1 MFREAR
7 KRGVREP
14 AVTAIPLARPDLSE
28 RETAYVNEAIST
40 SWIASTG
47 AFLDRF
53 EQEFASR
60 CGTRHALAVANGTVA
75 LHLALLGLGIG
86 PDDEVIVPS
95 LTYIASVNAVTY
107 VGARP
112 VFVDVDPV
120 TWCIDPVAVAA
131 AVTSHTKAIMA
142 VHLYGQ
148 PADMDTLM
156 SIAREHSLHVIEDAA
171 EAPLATYHGR
181 PTGSLGHVATFS
193 FYGNKILTSGEGGAL
208 TSDDDEL
215 VARMKLF
222 RGQGMDP
229 SRRYFFPVI
238 GYNYRLTNIA
248 AAFLCA
254 QMDRQA
260 ELVARR
266 LEIFARYTQA
276 LSGTPGIELQAVLP
290 DRTRAPWLFS
300 ILVNDEFG
308 CTRDELS
315 ATLAQQEIETRPFFI
330 PVHTLPPYAAAATDR
345 DLPVT
350 TRLGSQGINLPTF
363 SQMTEAEVDTVCT
376 AISARQR

>member
-1 MFREAR
+1 M
-7 KRGVREP
+7 
-14 AVTAIPLARPDLSE
+14 TAIPLARPDLSD
-28 RETAYVNEAIST
+28 RETAYVNEAIAT

-47 AFLDRF
+47 AFLERF
-53 EQEFASR
+53 EEEFASV
-60 CGTRHALAVANGTVA
+60 CGTRHALAVTNGTVA

-86 PDDEVIVPS
+86 PGDEVIVPS

-107 VGARP
+107 VGAHP

-120 TWCIDPVAVAA
+120 TWCIDPIAVAA
-131 AVTSHTKAIMA
+131 AVTPRTRAIMA

-148 PADMDTLM
+148 PADMDALM
-156 SIAREHSLHVIEDAA
+156 SIAGEHSLYVIEDAA
-171 EAPLATYHGR
+171 EAPLATYRDR

-215 VARMKLF
+215 IARMKLF
-222 RGQGMDP
+222 RGQGMDLN
-229 SRRYFFPVI
+229 RRYFFPII

-254 QMDRQA
+254 QMDRRT

-266 LEIFARYTQA
+266 LAIFARYEQA
-276 LSGTPGIELQAVLP
+276 LAGVPGIQLQASLP

-300 ILVNDEFG
+300 VLVTEDFG
-308 CTRDELS
+308 YTRDELA
-315 ATLAQQEIETRPFFI
+315 ATLAEHDIETRPFFI
-330 PVHTLPPYAAAATDR
+330 PVHTLPPYANTASDR
-345 DLPVT
+345 VLPVT
-350 TRLGSQGINLPTF
+350 LRLGTHGINLPTF
-363 SQMTEAEVDTVCT
+363 SQMTDAEVDRVCS
-376 AISARQR
+376 AIAARQR

>member
-1 MFREAR
+1 M
-7 KRGVREP
+7 
-14 AVTAIPLARPDLSE
+14 TAIPLARPDLSE
-28 RETAYVNEAIST
+28 RESTYVNEAIAT

-47 AFLDRF
+47 TFLERF
-53 EQEFASR
+53 EEEFASV

-75 LHLALLGLGIG
+75 LHLALLALGVG

-107 VGARP
+107 VGAHP

-120 TWCIDPVAVAA
+120 TWCIDPAAVAA
-131 AVTSHTKAIMA
+131 AVTSRTKAIMA

-148 PADMDTLM
+148 PADMDSLM
-156 SIAREHSLHVIEDAA
+156 SIAREYSLHVVEDAA
-171 EAPLATYHGR
+171 EAPLATYRDR

-215 VARMKLF
+215 IARMKLF
-222 RGQGMDP
+222 RGQGMDL

-254 QMDRQA
+254 QMDRRS

-266 LEIFARYTQA
+266 LAIFARYTEA
-276 LSGTPGIELQAVLP
+276 LANVPGIGLQASLP
-290 DRTRAPWLFS
+290 DRTRAPWLYS
-300 ILVNDEFG
+300 VLVGEEFG
-308 CTRDELS
+308 CTRDELAAS
-315 ATLAQQEIETRPFFI
+315 LAERDIETRPFFI
-330 PVHTLPPYAAAATDR
+330 PVHTLPPYASAAMDR
-345 DLPVT
+345 VLPVT
-350 TRLGSQGINLPTF
+350 MRLGSQGINLPTY
-363 SQMTEAEVDTVCT
+363 SQMTDAEVDTVCA
-376 AISARQR
+376 AIAATQR